1 MSARVTKVAMTRM
14 YDEMRTSLG
23 MNRLQLET
31 NTLEQQITKVH
42 MATMTGLI
50 VDAMPD
56 KIERMIAILVAAEK
70 EADDALHKEAFS
82 ILRQS
87 LEHAVHGQGKT
98 PTRETE
104 KATAPTWLKGVID
117 GKKDDEPS
125 KTDD

>member
-1 MSARVTKVAMTRM
+1 MTSPEELASQLSNVISALTAKLDAI
-14 YDEMRTSLG
+14 E
-23 MNRLQLET
+23 
-31 NTLEQQITKVH
+31 LEQQITKVH

-56 KIERMIAILVAAEK
+56 KIERMIAILIAAEK

-98 PTRETE
+98 PTPGVE
-104 KATAPTWLKGVID
+104 KTTAPTWLKGVID
-117 GKKDDEPS
+117 GKKDHESP